1 MPMKSPPHIGRVIW
15 NGVLDPLDLSVTKAA
30 EVLGVRRATLS
41 DLVNGK
47 AALTAEMAL
56 RIHKAFG
63 PDVDHLLRMQ
73 AAYDAAQIRSARENL
88 EQVWAPIAT
97 SLYSQAGADSGA
109 AAGAGAPHTGEHGA
123 PGAHDDVVDAEFRAS
138 DEH

>member
-1 MPMKSPPHIGRVIW
+1 MPMKNPPHVGRVIW
-15 NGVLDPLDLSVTKAA
+15 HGIFEPLGLSVTKAA

-63 PDVDHLLRMQ
+63 PDIGHLLRMQ
-73 AAYDAAQIRSARENL
+73 AAYEAAQISKHSKSIKVKRYVAK
-88 EQVWAPIAT
+88 
-97 SLYSQAGADSGA
+97 A
-109 AAGAGAPHTGEHGA
+109 A
-123 PGAHDDVVDAEFRAS
+123 
-138 DEH
+138 

>member
-1 MPMKSPPHIGRVIW
+1 MLEPMKNPPHIGRVIW
-15 NGVLDPLDLSVTKAA
+15 DGILEPLDLSVTKAA
-30 EVLGVRRATLS
+30 EALGVRRATLS

-73 AAYDAAQIRSARENL
+73 AAYDAAQIRKRAKTIKVKRY
-88 EQVWAPIAT
+88 VAK
-97 SLYSQAGADSGA
+97 A
-109 AAGAGAPHTGEHGA
+109 A
-123 PGAHDDVVDAEFRAS
+123 
-138 DEH
+138 